1 MIPAKYA
8 AALIRAMAHR
18 CGLEDPDVFEAEG
31 GVLPIFWQPQPGTD
45 PHRGRGRTTRMV
57 LAALVALEVGCSVT
71 IEALDAGWAGYISA
85 KITTLA
91 SEARLPA
98 GIWSRFSLTW
108 LAQVDKPVNS
118 AEVYLVDH
126 RVMSGEAD

>member
-1 MIPAKYA
+1 MTSDSYQ
-8 AALIRAMAHR
+8 AALVRAMAHR
-18 CGLEDPDVFEAEG
+18 CGLEDPEVFEREG
-31 GVLPIFWQPQPGTD
+31 GNLHVCWQPQPDTD
-45 PHRGRGRTTRMV
+45 PHRGRGRTTRMM

-91 SEARLPA
+91 SEAKLPA

-108 LAQVDKPVNS
+108 LAQVDKPVNA

>member
-18 CGLEDPDVFEAEG
+18 SGLKDPDTFEREG
-31 GVLPIFWQPQPGTD
+31 GTLPVCWQPQPDTN
-45 PHRGRGRTTRMV
+45 PHRGRGRTTRMI
-57 LAALVALEVGCSVT
+57 LAALVALEAGCSVT

-91 SEARLPA
+91 SEAKLPA

-108 LAQVDKPVNS
+108 LAQVDKPVNA